1 MRNTAVVWAEY
12 EAVKAVDKMDNV
24 EVLVYVDKRVVCTRE
39 MTMPEYR
46 IKAVQLM
53 MEAQ

>member
-1 MRNTAVVWAEY
+1 MDIWTEY

-24 EVLVYVDKRVVCTRE
+24 EVLMYVDQQIVSTRE

-46 IKAVQLM
+46 IKAIELM
-53 MEAQ
+53 MEAA

>member
-1 MRNTAVVWAEY
+1 MELWKEY

-24 EVLVYVDKRVVCTRE
+24 EVLEFVDARVVSARE

-46 IKAVQLM
+46 IKAIELL
-53 MEAQ
+53 MEAA